1 MSYNYINL
9 EYMNLMSDN
18 DSGMKKTMLS
28 MLVEEL
34 PQSVELMSQYLDTS
48 NWQDLRS
55 VAHKMKSTLS
65 FVGNDQ
71 MTLTNKQIEQIA
83 IWQNDLEL
91 LPGLI
96 TRLKDMVENVL
107 PELNKELESI

>member
-1 MSYNYINL
+1 
-9 EYMNLMSDN
+9 MSDN
-18 DSGMKKTMLS
+18 DHDMKKTMLL
-28 MLVEEL
+28 MLLDDL
-34 PQSVELMSQYLDTS
+34 PYSIDQMKEHLSRS
-48 NWQDLRS
+48 NWQDLRA

-71 MTLTNKQIEQIA
+71 MSLTNRQIEQIA

-96 TRLKDMVENVL
+96 SSLGAMTYNVL
-107 PELNKELESI
+107 PELESELEKL